1 MRVAL
6 THLAAATRA
15 GIYIAFTAL
24 VTAGACANARA
35 DTALSARTHHVTVAV
50 VGDSVAH
57 DLARGMEALFADNRH
72 VRVIRQTKFATGLV
86 RTDYYDWNAVANAF
100 MRMHNPDIVLVV
112 IGGND
117 RQAIRV
123 HGHRYDPLSKGWL
136 VDYER
141 RVAHFMRH
149 FKHHHAK
156 VYWVSLPPVRSAT
169 LTHAYRVINRVY
181 EREAKR
187 HGFHYVDV
195 WNKFTTPHGAYSSFG
210 ESLEGVRRQ
219 IRMDD
224 GEHFTPVGRLVFA
237 AYVARAIGL
246 R

>member
-15 GIYIAFTAL
+15 GICIIFVALIA
-24 VTAGACANARA
+24 AGAGTNVRA
-35 DTALSARTHHVTVAV
+35 ETALSARTHRVTVAV

-57 DLARGMEALFADNRH
+57 DLARGMEALFSDSRH

-86 RTDYYDWNAVANAF
+86 RTDYYNWNAVASAF
-100 MRMHNPDIVLVV
+100 MRMHKPDIVVVV

-123 HGHRYDPLSKGWL
+123 HGRRYDPLSKGWRA
-136 VDYER
+136 DYER

-149 FKHHHAK
+149 FQHRHAN
-156 VYWVSLPPVRSAT
+156 VYWVSLPPVRSAK
-169 LTHAYRVINRVY
+169 LTDAYRVINHIY
-181 EREAKR
+181 AREAKR

-219 IRMDD
+219 IRMED